1 MSKKLF
7 LTLSVH
13 ELVDF
18 LLRKGDIDSRIY
30 NDETMAIGSKI
41 HASYQKKQG
50 NQYLSE
56 VALSETFI
64 REKGSIKLEGRA
76 DGIILGEEYPIIDE
90 IKSTVS
96 PLSEFYRVQGEWHF
110 GQAFCYALM
119 YAHKSG
125 AKKMAV
131 RLTYISQIKD
141 EQMRKELLLS
151 VEELEQHVNSYIDR
165 YLEFYEGIKAHHE
178 KVRESAK
185 ALAFP
190 YSSFRAGQREMAKYV
205 YSVCRDGGT
214 FFCEAPTGIG
224 KTMSALFPAIK
235 TLASSSSER
244 IFYLTAKSTG
254 RESAYE
260 AITLLRNKGLYIRD
274 SMLRAKDKMCFCP
287 DKSCNPDDCPFA
299 KGYYEKLREVMEK
312 EAKEN
317 NRFSIDYVIALAQ
330 EKEMCPFELQLDLS
344 TMSDIIIGDF
354 NYFFDPFV
362 YLERYFGEEADPS
375 KDIVLV
381 DEAHNLVDR
390 AHDMY
395 SASIAL
401 SSVLKGKKALKGT
414 EFKILKNS
422 LSKLEKFLKEE
433 ANNAI
438 EGEVSY
444 ASLPAK
450 AESAISSFLD
460 HKKDINK
467 EESKGKKVT
476 LGSDFEDLSV
486 ELYRF
491 SALLEDYSDN
501 SLLYYSNKEEPTLHL
516 FSLDPSEYIRASLD
530 KVKARVLFSATL
542 SPISFYMDS
551 LYGEKAPYLLLPSPF
566 PSENFSLLLAPMVS
580 LRYKERKNSLK
591 QVVSYLEHFVNARVG
606 NYFLFF
612 PSYEYLESIK
622 DELHFARAAKF
633 IQERSMN
640 EDERKIFLSQFKE
653 NPTVSAVGLL
663 TLSGAFS
670 EGIDLLGDRLT
681 GVAIVGVGLPTLSY
695 ERDKIR
701 DYFDEK
707 EGKGFEYAYLD
718 PGLNH
723 VMQAAGRLIRSE
735 NDKGVALLIDER
747 YLEKEYRH
755 LFAEKWRKYSVITRP
770 EQIAGEIN
778 RLYKKND

>member
-125 AKKMAV
+125 AKKMTV

-165 YLEFYEGIKAHHE
+165 YLEFYEGVKNHRE

-235 TLASSSSER
+235 ALASSSSER

-312 EAKEN
+312 EAKET

-414 EFKILKNS
+414 EFKSLKNS

-467 EESKGKKVT
+467 EESKGKKVA
-476 LGSDFEDLSV
+476 LGPDFEDLSV

-633 IQERSMN
+633 VQERSMN

-735 NDKGVALLIDER
+735 SDKGVALLIDER

>member
-50 NQYLSE
+50 NKYLSE

-125 AKKMAV
+125 AKKMTV

-151 VEELEQHVNSYIDR
+151 VEELEQHVKSYIDR
-165 YLEFYEGIKAHHE
+165 YLEFYEGIKAHRE

-185 ALAFP
+185 TLAFP

-235 TLASSSSER
+235 ALASSSSER

-362 YLERYFGEEADPS
+362 YLERYFGEEADAS
-375 KDIVLV
+375 KDLVLV

-395 SASIAL
+395 SASISL

-414 EFKILKNS
+414 PFKGLKNA

-450 AESAISSFLD
+450 AESAIASFLD

-467 EESKGKKVT
+467 EESIGKKVA
-476 LGSDFEDLSV
+476 LGPDFEDLSV

-633 IQERSMN
+633 VQERSMN

-701 DYFDEK
+701 DYFEEK

-735 NDKGVALLIDER
+735 SDKGVALLIDER

>member
-50 NQYLSE
+50 NKYLSE

-125 AKKMAV
+125 AKKMTV

-165 YLEFYEGIKAHHE
+165 YLEFYEGIKAHRE

-235 TLASSSSER
+235 ALASSSSER

-299 KGYYEKLREVMEK
+299 KGYYEKLREVMEE

-362 YLERYFGEEADPS
+362 YLERYFGEEADAS

-390 AHDMY
+390 AHNMY
-395 SASIAL
+395 SASISL

-414 EFKILKNS
+414 PFKGLKNA

-433 ANNAI
+433 TNNAI

-467 EESKGKKVT
+467 EESIGKKVA
-476 LGSDFEDLSV
+476 LGPDFEDLSV

-633 IQERSMN
+633 VQERSMN

-653 NPTVSAVGLL
+653 NPAVSAVGLL

-670 EGIDLLGDRLT
+670 EGIDLIGDRLT

-735 NDKGVALLIDER
+735 SDKGVALLIDER

-755 LFAEKWRKYSVITRP
+755 LFAQKWRKYSVITRP
-770 EQIAGEIN
+770 EQIEREIN
-778 RLYKKND
+778 KLYKKND